1 MSQRGVL
8 ARHDTVG
15 RCEKV
20 SSARRLIYEQQYVVN
35 TPQVEALLK
44 PESLV
49 PTVVCF
55 MKL

>member
-1 MSQRGVL
+1 MSQRNVL

-15 RCEKV
+15 RREKV
-20 SSARRLIYEQQYVVN
+20 TSARRLIYEQQYVVN